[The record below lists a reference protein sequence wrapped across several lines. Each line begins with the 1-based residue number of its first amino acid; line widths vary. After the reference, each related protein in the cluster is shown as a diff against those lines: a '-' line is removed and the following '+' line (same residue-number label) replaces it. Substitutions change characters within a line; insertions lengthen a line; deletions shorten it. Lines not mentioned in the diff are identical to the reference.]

1 MAEYNLFLNAEVNEA
16 NRKLDGIDKKLDSID
31 KKAGNIDIKFPNL
44 DQVVKGFKAAGDA
57 IKFVWDQSDGLLGT
71 LHPLW
76 GALGD
81 IKELFGL
88 LTEGAEDFGTEL
100 KKLKKVMPTTIVGT
114 AFEGATA
121 AINNTAQATARLGY
135 VFFGLQQSVNLV
147 SGTFNTFFDNTI
159 RRQAELEAAILRT
172 RTTLASTTRVLANG
186 MELRDPLEAIEA
198 LEGPI
203 EEVITNIRRRSLEIA
218 GTTSQAIIQTFGV
231 VAASI
236 GQVGGSLQD
245 AEDLAISFA
254 AALGTI
260 GLSNPMYATRD
271 PLHSLGQHRPKL
283 CPGSKPRHHKRGH
296 SKAKTSAEGL
306 VSWLE
311 KRLAA
316 FGAGQKLAATQ
327 LSGVLSNVLEV
338 WQEFSRE
345 LGKPPRT
352 HPRFDQHRLHEA
364 AQSSNSSSIC

>member
-1 MAEYNLFLNAEVNEA
+1 M
-16 NRKLDGIDKKLDSID
+16 S
-31 KKAGNIDIKFPNL
+31 
-44 DQVVKGFKAAGDA
+44 
-57 IKFVWDQSDGLLGT
+57 SC
-71 LHPLW
+71 
-76 GALGD
+76 
-81 IKELFGL
+81 
-88 LTEGAEDFGTEL
+88 
-100 KKLKKVMPTTIVGT
+100 
-114 AFEGATA
+114 
-121 AINNTAQATARLGY
+121 
-135 VFFGLQQSVNLV
+135 LQQSVNLV

-260 GLSNPMYATRD
+260 GLSNPMYATQEIRSILSGNID
-271 PLHSLGQHRPKL
+271 QNSVLARSLGITNEDIQ
-283 CPGSKPRHHKRGH
+283 
-296 SKAKTSAEGL
+296 KAKTSAEGL

-345 LGKPPRT
+345 LGKPRT
-352 HPRFDQHRLHEA
+352 HPRFDQHHLHEA
-364 AQSSNSSSIC
+364 WLCLQTTPQFC